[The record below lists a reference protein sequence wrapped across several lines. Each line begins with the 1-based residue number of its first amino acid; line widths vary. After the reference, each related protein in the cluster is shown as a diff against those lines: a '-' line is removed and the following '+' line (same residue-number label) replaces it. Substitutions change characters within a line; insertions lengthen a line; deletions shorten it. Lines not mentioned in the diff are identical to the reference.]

1 MGKLD
6 FTQLKAAMA
15 SDWLNALALS
25 HTRMRGL
32 SAFNDQISA
41 SVSKYVYIEGRVDL
55 LAELLGL
62 ELEETILFHSHE
74 YCYAFAFGGAE
85 FVSYQKERLEKYA
98 GEADKGIPDGQ
109 VPADAR
115 AVP

>member
-1 MGKLD
+1 MEKLD

-15 SDWLNALALS
+15 SDWLNALALT
-25 HTRMRGL
+25 HTRMRSL
-32 SAFNDQISA
+32 SSFNDQISA

-62 ELEETILFHSHE
+62 ELEETFLPHSHE

-85 FVSYQKERLEKYA
+85 FVSYQKERLEKYKTIS
-98 GEADKGIPDGQ
+98 EVRYDIQ
-109 VPADAR
+109 NL
-115 AVP
+115 